1 MPPNRVYFGSTPA
14 SITLVAAA
22 YLAVAVALPTNQVSA
37 NSAMIITK
45 TEGGYYDVYL
55 NITHIDLL
63 PGLSHWDDLAFTSLQ
78 EPWFSKYD
86 GSMGMDVWEKL
97 AVLDIASGKLCQTT
111 DGCMDN
117 IASHYQS
124 LCDAEQELQKVEKR
138 YRYIGSDGS

>member
-1 MPPNRVYFGSTPA
+1 MPTNRVYSGSTPA
-14 SITLVAAA
+14 TITIFAAA
-22 YLAVAVALPTNQVSA
+22 YLAAAVALPTNQVSA
-37 NSAMIITK
+37 NSAMVITK

-124 LCDAEQELQKVEKR
+124 LCDAEQELQKMEKR
-138 YRYIGSDGS
+138 YKYIGSDGS